1 MSCAVDPFQEE
12 GIFYF
17 TVRFM
22 RKPLN
27 ESICVYKKALDA
39 HKVGFSV
46 LYAYQEPFYI
56 VCGAARKLFCV
67 RKSRFPRAHH
77 RALYSE
83 DGGNHQHEA
92 KHRKR
97 RHALPQE
104 NPAENKRGHRAE
116 RS

>member
-17 TVRFM
+17 TVRFI

-46 LYAYQEPFYI
+46 LYARQELFYV
-56 VCGAARKLFCV
+56 VCVAARKLFCV
-67 RKSRFPRAHH
+67 GKSRFSSAHH
-77 RALYSE
+77 GALYP
-83 DGGNHQHEA
+83 HY
-92 KHRKR
+92 
-97 RHALPQE
+97 
-104 NPAENKRGHRAE
+104 
-116 RS
+116 

>member
-46 LYAYQEPFYI
+46 LYA

>member
-27 ESICVYKKALDA
+27 ESICVYKNALDA

-46 LYAYQEPFYI
+46 LYAHQEPF
-56 VCGAARKLFCV
+56 FMSCV
-67 RKSRFPRAHH
+67 
-77 RALYSE
+77 
-83 DGGNHQHEA
+83 G
-92 KHRKR
+92 R
-97 RHALPQE
+97 RE
-104 NPAENKRGHRAE
+104 NYFV
-116 RS
+116 